1 MKLFLIALGSKVL
14 ELLKNFI
21 SSTVG
26 RVTIAV
32 TLVLVLLTLIPFEIS
47 IPQEIVEIF
56 KSGLFKDLLL
66 SLTFLFPVSF
76 GLKCLLALLIAKH
89 SSIFAKLVRI
99 IFGVFTGG
107 GNKE

>member
-32 TLVLVLLTLIPFEIS
+32 TLVLVLLTIIPFEIS
-47 IPQEIVEIF
+47 IPYEVMEVL
-56 KSGLFKDLLL
+56 KSGFLKDLLT
-66 SLTFLFPVSF
+66 SLTFLFPVGF

-99 IFGVFTGG
+99 IFGVFVGG
-107 GNKE
+107 DRTE